1 MRVCRPAWPL
11 SVIPLPAPW
20 GLVSIE
26 VNESFTREN
35 GGRCWEKSKP
45 IILFIKGKLGYCILG
60 ATRGA
65 LVFEAS
71 TGGKCVNETFCRL

>member
-35 GGRCWEKSKP
+35 GGEMLGK
-45 IILFIKGKLGYCILG
+45 IKTNNSLHQREAGLLHSGG
-60 ATRGA
+60 DQRGSR
-65 LVFEAS
+65 V
-71 TGGKCVNETFCRL
+71 